1 LLFQTLF
8 NPIQEPHMQVLFES
22 RHPEGHPLRDEAVR
36 RVQFVMRRLTWL
48 VPRARVCLSDDN
60 GPRGGVDKRCQVELR
75 TRTGG
80 TVLITAVARDWRSAI
95 DSALARAARAL
106 MRQLRRSQ
114 RVDREFARA

>member
-1 LLFQTLF
+1 
-8 NPIQEPHMQVLFES
+8 MQVLFES

-36 RVQFVMRRLTWL
+36 RAKFVMRRLTWL

-75 TRTGG
+75 TRSGA
-80 TVLITAVARDWRSAI
+80 TVLITSVARDWRSAI
-95 DSALARAARAL
+95 DNALARAARVL

-114 RVDREFARA
+114 RMDRDLARA